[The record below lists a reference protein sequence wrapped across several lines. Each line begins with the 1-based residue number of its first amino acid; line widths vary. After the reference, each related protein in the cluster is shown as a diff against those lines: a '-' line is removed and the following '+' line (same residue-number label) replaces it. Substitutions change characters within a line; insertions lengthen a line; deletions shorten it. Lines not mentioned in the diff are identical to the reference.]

1 MTEEVE
7 KDSKSNTER
16 EGRFFPPRG
25 GWSACD
31 SGRPCATMTTLSP
44 SATAPG
50 APFQDAWSQG
60 VLCGIGIRRG
70 QKDIPLQKCV
80 SQCFRGP
87 VIIKNRK
94 RERGGGGRAREELN
108 NRQGEVV

>member
-50 APFQDAWSQG
+50 ALFQEAWSQG

-80 SQCFRGP
+80 SQCFRGACDDKKP
-87 VIIKNRK
+87 KERK
-94 RERGGGGRAREELN
+94 RRGRESKRRA
-108 NRQGEVV
+108 